1 MNQKLRK
8 LLLIIL
14 CLSILTA
21 AGCKGKTTAPE
32 SSESENSEESIVSQD
47 SEDIPGEDTE
57 SGEAGS
63 ESNGSDASS
72 GKTSSS
78 KASSSKTT
86 SSKTSSVTPTDKKDT
101 SVRDLKGR
109 TISYI
114 VNWPELKKGENQRA
128 NDYWKTKE
136 SIEKKYNCKI
146 KHVYKT
152 PDAIEKEVIPSILS
166 GAPIADVFYT
176 SGDKIFPMIKK
187 NMLYPV
193 SDLKQFDFNEDKW
206 GGKKHNDLSLVNGK
220 RYFFGN
226 TGGAPAGA
234 MLLYNIDYFK
244 ANNLPDLFTLQKEG
258 NWNWEAL
265 KKIARDATK
274 GDVIGLLGPIGI
286 AEFAKTFIQYNGGV
300 MVKRGTGFDFS
311 VTLNSKNTTNA
322 LTTFKQMVTDDKSTK
337 VTGMTSASEFAKGKA
352 AMYWAETYRFPEITS
367 AMKFKLGGVTFPSG
381 PDAPSK
387 DFLPCIPGAGFVIP
401 ATVSEPADIAMVLD
415 KFIGADNTLSW
426 EDYYYDMVYSKD
438 IITTFKKI
446 GEMGKNPVTA
456 EYVDAV
462 GDLYGIGL
470 HGPLGDAASGQQ
482 TPAQAIESLETSL
495 KNAVKNFGK

>member
-1 MNQKLRK
+1 MNKKLQKVLM
-8 LLLIIL
+8 IIL
-14 CLSILTA
+14 CLSILMVS
-21 AGCKGKTTAPE
+21 GCKGKITVPPE
-32 SSESENSEESIVSQD
+32 SSSSENSSQESTDSHDSEASQD
-47 SEDIPGEDTE
+47 ETE
-57 SGEAGS
+57 SGESSA
-63 ESNGSDASS
+63 ESNSSAASS

-78 KASSSKTT
+78 KASSGSDTEAG
-86 SSKTSSVTPTDKKDT
+86 KKDT
-101 SVRDLKGR
+101 SIRDLKGR
-109 TISYI
+109 TISYV

-193 SDLKQFDFNEDKW
+193 SDLNQFDFTEDKW

-220 RYFFGN
+220 RYYFGN

-258 NWNWEAL
+258 KWDWTAL
-265 KKIARDATK
+265 KNIAKDATK

-300 MVKRGTGFDFS
+300 MVKRGTGLDFS

-387 DFLPCIPGAGFVIP
+387 NFLPCIPGAGFVIP
-401 ATVSEPADIAMVLD
+401 ATVSNPKDIAMILD
-415 KFIGADNTLSW
+415 KFIGADNTLNW

-446 GEMGKNPVTA
+446 GEMGKNPFTA

-470 HGPLGDAASGQQ
+470 HGPLSDAASGQQ